1 MNIKAYKRFKQA
13 YRGLPKNIQKKT
25 AKQLV
30 LLAEDMRHPSLHT
43 KIINNPPVLPVRI
56 KKALP
61 FPAKRETLCSTG
73 STGFTRLFAPAGS
86 RGKYCIRVAE
96 GTRANIKGGFRYR
109 EQFHARQRKSLR
121 RRRLC
126 FAGFIWKPAKKSV
139 QSCKSCRKPEKTMA
153 PFRGLPHTTSSTGG
167 ADFKI
172 TNELSRY
179 PFGDQLA

>member
-56 KKALP
+56 EKALP

-96 GTRANIKGGFRYR
+96 GNRVNIKAGFRYC
-109 EQFHARQRKSLR
+109 EQFHVMERESLR

-126 FAGFIWKPAKKSV
+126 FGGFIWKLAKKSG
-139 QSCKSCRKPEKTMA
+139 QSMPA
-153 PFRGLPHTTSSTGG
+153 PRVAG
-167 ADFKI
+167 
-172 TNELSRY
+172 
-179 PFGDQLA
+179 